1 MNIRFQPRRHV
12 IDLLFTLALFCV
24 FAASALL
31 VVLIGADVY
40 ESSARG
46 MDRNFDLQTSL
57 HYVAAK
63 VRQCDAA
70 GAVHAGELGGAPALI
85 IEQEF
90 GGEVYRTYLYAWEGS
105 LCELFTVMDDP
116 SPVDGTPITKVPAF
130 EVEQV
135 NPRLLRV
142 SCPDA
147 DGRDAQLYLS
157 LRSGKEGSA

>member
-46 MDRNFDLQTSL
+46 MDRNFGLQTSL

-63 VRQCDAA
+63 VRQNDAA
-70 GAVHAGELGGAPALI
+70 ARSTAPTSTRGRAASASSSP
-85 IEQEF
+85 
-90 GGEVYRTYLYAWEGS
+90 AW
-105 LCELFTVMDDP
+105 TTP
-116 SPVDGTPITKVPAF
+116 PPPTGTPLQRHPV
-130 EVEQV
+130 
-135 NPRLLRV
+135 LRW
-142 SCPDA
+142 S
-147 DGRDAQLYLS
+147 R
-157 LRSGKEGSA
+157 

>member
-70 GAVHAGELGGAPALI
+70 GAVRAGSWAA
-85 IEQEF
+85 
-90 GGEVYRTYLYAWEGS
+90 R
-105 LCELFTVMDDP
+105 
-116 SPVDGTPITKVPAF
+116 
-130 EVEQV
+130 
-135 NPRLLRV
+135 PR
-142 SCPDA
+142 S
-147 DGRDAQLYLS
+147 
-157 LRSGKEGSA
+157 

>member
-1 MNIRFQPRRHV
+1 MRR
-12 IDLLFTLALFCV
+12 
-24 FAASALL
+24 
-31 VVLIGADVY
+31 GGRG
-40 ESSARG
+40 ARG
-46 MDRNFDLQTSL
+46 G
-57 HYVAAK
+57 
-63 VRQCDAA
+63 A
-70 GAVHAGELGGAPALI
+70 GRRAALI

-105 LCELFTVMDDP
+105 LCELFTGMDDP